1 MENCFIIISTQKQD
15 IIFDEEK
22 DIKEEQINMNKLF
35 VVYDQNLIYVEK
47 KTLKKS
53 KFIISISEMNIKEKK
68 INLFKLMQFMK
79 KIEIIL
85 LMEFIYQKNINK
97 LK

>member
-1 MENCFIIISTQKQD
+1 
-15 IIFDEEK
+15 
-22 DIKEEQINMNKLF
+22 MNKLF

-68 INLFKLMQFMK
+68 INLFKLMQF
-79 KIEIIL
+79 EENRNNIINAISL
-85 LMEFIYQKNINK
+85 SEKYQQTQIIKYIN
-97 LK
+97 L

>member
-15 IIFDEEK
+15 IIFDEER

-53 KFIISISEMNIKEKK
+53 KFI
-68 INLFKLMQFMK
+68 LVF
-79 KIEIIL
+79 
-85 LMEFIYQKNINK
+85 QKWI
-97 LK
+97 

>member
-1 MENCFIIISTQKQD
+1 
-15 IIFDEEK
+15 
-22 DIKEEQINMNKLF
+22 MNKLF

-85 LMEFIYQKNINK
+85 LMQFLYQKNINK

>member
-1 MENCFIIISTQKQD
+1 
-15 IIFDEEK
+15 
-22 DIKEEQINMNKLF
+22 MNKLF

-85 LMEFIYQKNINK
+85 LMQFIYQKNINK

>member
-15 IIFDEEK
+15 IIFDEER